1 MDVGREWKL
10 GRFEKGD
17 AQKEKEAIRGDVAT
31 PAARFTKRDAS
42 SRSDVSFSFLL
53 GDGGQRRRSHFLLIS
68 SELIYA
74 DVHTMAP
81 LATR

>member
-31 PAARFTKRDAS
+31 PAARFTNRDALQTGTP
-42 SRSDVSFSFLL
+42 RVGAMCPFLFSL
-53 GDGGQRRRSHFLLIS
+53 GGEEVTFFTHFIRANLC
-68 SELIYA
+68 
-74 DVHTMAP
+74 
-81 LATR
+81 